1 MPKQL
6 GIAAALAAFPITG
19 IFGVD
24 KYYVSWGEEND
35 AWKWG
40 LAQTILSILVIGLF
54 ISVPWMYL
62 STIVLII
69 AIFWGGLPYLYPS
82 VEWAPVS
89 STDKI
94 VAWTIIVLYIIAL
107 ISGIV
112 TKQREP
118 YRRCKNCKKKNN
130 NCKCKPK
137 NKK

>member
-1 MPKQL
+1 M
-6 GIAAALAAFPITG
+6 AAFPITG

-69 AIFWGGLPYLYPS
+69 AIFWVGLPYLYPS

-94 VAWTIIVLYIIAL
+94 VAWTIIVLYILAL

-112 TKQREP
+112 TKQTEP
-118 YRRCKNCKKKNN
+118 YRRCKNCKKKNK
-130 NCKCKPK
+130 NCKCKAK